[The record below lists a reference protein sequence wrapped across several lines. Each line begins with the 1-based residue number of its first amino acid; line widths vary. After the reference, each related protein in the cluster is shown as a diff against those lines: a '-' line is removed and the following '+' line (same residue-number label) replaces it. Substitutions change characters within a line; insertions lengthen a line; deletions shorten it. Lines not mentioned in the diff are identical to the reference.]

1 MLEDPQVSLLIA
13 LRVLS
18 EQQSPT
24 AQNHMAAVALLRLAE
39 SDQERTMSL
48 KDLARAVIARRRSS
62 DETHASSEESDNLLP
77 LKKPPAIESLKRFSG
92 LRAAR

>member
-1 MLEDPQVSLLIA
+1 MPEDPQISLLIA

-39 SDQERTMSL
+39 SDQERSMSL
-48 KDLARAVIARRRSS
+48 KDLAQAVIARKRSS
-62 DETHASSEESDNLLP
+62 EETHASAEESYDLLA
-77 LKKPPAIESLKRFSG
+77 LKKPPAIEGLKRLPA